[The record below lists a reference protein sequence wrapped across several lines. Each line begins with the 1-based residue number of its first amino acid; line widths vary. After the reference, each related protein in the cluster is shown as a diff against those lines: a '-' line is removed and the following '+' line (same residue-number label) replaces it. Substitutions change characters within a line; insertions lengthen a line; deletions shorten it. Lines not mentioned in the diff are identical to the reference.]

1 MKLRKLLASVALV
14 SSVVG
19 FSFQS
24 QAAAGEIKISSDYP
38 GGNVIVQ
45 KSEPGKAEIA
55 PDLRG
60 GKPWFYWNF
69 EAEVIQPGRV
79 DFILPGTLM
88 MVAKGPAVSVD
99 GGKTWQ
105 WINPDNFKFATPA
118 AKDVPANP
126 RDSFFYE
133 FKDKGQKV
141 RFATAIPYL
150 QADLDEFLNKNAAN
164 PNMEKSVLT
173 QTTKSLPVDL
183 LQIGKPG
190 EGVKSMLITA
200 RNHACESMASYVF
213 EGFLQEA
220 MSDSPFGVEF
230 RKKYVLYAVPMV
242 DKDGVQAG
250 DQGKGRSPH
259 DHNRD
264 YGQTNIYPEVKAIQ
278 ELGDSKKVEFF
289 LDFHCPAVRGDVH
302 EMFYFDGIK
311 VPHIYENNMEL
322 VRWMTEERPP
332 AITSWE
338 GVYLKPAKDPAPVEG
353 LPSSIYFAAKKGMI
367 FAATLESPYAQTHTP
382 LDAALAREYGKGLL
396 RAWTRTEFISGAPES
411 ARTENDNA
419 RFVAFQKSFKGT
431 PADMEKIAAD
441 CLSNEKSSALYRIEA
456 NNRLGAVKF
465 RQTFASKNDSK
476 KFQEALDCYELAVK
490 DPNATNVQKS
500 TALTQRVVIVCRD
513 PASTPEKVEEYLAEF
528 LKFPASSPEQQ
539 SSVYGEASTFYEKK
553 QNYEKA
559 LGYVKKQ
566 LPFAGRYFKG
576 KVLNKTADIYDLMK
590 QNDKAIETRKE
601 SVAYLRGQ
609 LVPVVPTG
617 VFGPLMAADLLD
629 ALNGIPSST
638 ADEKKEAANM
648 ALTHK
653 VCPPDLKK
661 RVEKALGEI
670 EPSKKD

>member
-1 MKLRKLLASVALV
+1 MKMKNLFVYAALV
-14 SSVVG
+14 SG
-19 FSFQS
+19 ILCFSWQS
-24 QAAAGEIKISSDYP
+24 DAAVGEIKISADYP

-45 KSEPGKAEIA
+45 KNEPGKAEIA

-69 EAEVIQPGRV
+69 EAEAVQPGRV
-79 DFILPGTLM
+79 DFLLPGTLM
-88 MVAKGPAVSVD
+88 MVAKGSAVSVD

-105 WINPDNFKFATPA
+105 WINPDCFKFASPA

-126 RDSFFYE
+126 RDSFYYE

-141 RFATAIPYL
+141 RFAVAIPYQ
-150 QADLDEFLNKNAAN
+150 QADLDEFLKKNASN
-164 PNMEKSVLT
+164 PNLTKSVLT
-173 QTTKSLPVDL
+173 KTTKGLPIDL
-183 LQIGKPG
+183 IQIGKPG
-190 EGVKSMLITA
+190 EGVKAVLLTA
-200 RNHACESMASYVF
+200 RNHACEAMASYVL
-213 EGFLQEA
+213 EGFLQELL
-220 MSDSPFGVEF
+220 SDSAFGVEF
-230 RKKYVLYAVPMV
+230 RKKYVVYAVPIV
-242 DKDGVQAG
+242 DKEGVQAG
-250 DQGKGRSPH
+250 DQGKGRNPH

-278 ELGDSKKVEFF
+278 DLADAKNVEFF

-302 EMFYFDGIK
+302 EMFYFDGTK

-353 LPSSIYFAAKKGMI
+353 LPSAIYFAARKGMI

-382 LDAALAREYGKGLL
+382 LDVALAREYGKSLL
-396 RAWTRTEFISGAPES
+396 RAWTRTEFITGAAES

-419 RFVAFQKSFKGT
+419 KFVEFQKSFKGS

-441 CLSNEKSSALYRIEA
+441 CLANEKTPALYRIEA
-456 NNRLGAVKF
+456 NNRLGAVKL
-465 RQTFASKNDSK
+465 RQTYTDSK
-476 KFQEALDCYELAVK
+476 KYQEAFDCYELATK

-500 TALTQRVVIVCRD
+500 TALTQRAVIVCRD
-513 PASTPEKVEEYLAEF
+513 PVSTPEKVEEHLGEF
-528 LKFPASSPEQQ
+528 MKFTCSSPTQQ
-539 SSVYGEASTFYEKK
+539 FDVYGSVSLFYETK
-553 QNYEKA
+553 QKYDRTMEYA
-559 LGYVKKQ
+559 KKQ
-566 LPFAGRYFKG
+566 LPVATNYEKGR
-576 KVLNKTADIYDLMK
+576 VLNKIADIYDLMK

-601 SVAYLRGQ
+601 AVAFLRGQ

-629 ALNGIPSST
+629 DLNGIPSST
-638 ADEKKEAANM
+638 AEEKKEAANM

-653 VCPPDLKK
+653 VCPPDLKN
-661 RVEKALGEI
+661 RVLKALGET
-670 EPSKKD
+670 EPGK